1 VRVKIVTVATLLLF
15 PVVAQADVAMVIDH
29 NVGEAAT
36 AQFKF
41 KNVQSPARDD
51 AAAKATL
58 TLIAGTLDGSSAGI
72 SALTD
77 GALPANQ
84 DQPVRNVFFKAGTWG
99 GRVRMDLG
107 SAMQIAQINT
117 YSWHS
122 DSRAPQLYKVFAADE
137 SNPNLDLAPS
147 TKFDPA
153 SVGWKLIAFV
163 DTRPKEED
171 DWGGQYAV
179 SIRGSPGKYRYLL
192 FDFFETESD
201 DPWGNTFYSEI
212 DVQTR

>member
-1 VRVKIVTVATLLLF
+1 MVAALLWIT
-15 PVVAQADVAMVIDH
+15 AAGHADVAIVVDH
-29 NVGEAAT
+29 NIGEAAT

-41 KNVQSPARDD
+41 KNVASPAR
-51 AAAKATL
+51 AATAVIL
-58 TLIAGTLDGSSAGI
+58 TLIAGTLDGNSAELR
-72 SALTD
+72 ALTD
-77 GALPANQ
+77 GALPTDE
-84 DQPVRNVFFKAGTWG
+84 DQPARNVFFKAGTWG
-99 GRVRMDLG
+99 GRVRIDLG
-107 SAMQIAQINT
+107 SATEIARINT

-137 SNPNLDLAPS
+137 SNPNFNAAPS
-147 TKFDPA
+147 SKLDPA

-179 SIRGSPGKYRYLL
+179 SIRDASGTLGTSRYLL

-201 DPWGNTFYSEI
+201 DPWGNTFYSAINLEK
-212 DVQTR
+212 R